1 MNRIALHLL
10 LLALLPPL
18 WIGCRVS
25 GRLVYNKEDMQHAQE
40 LAERYLGNL
49 RDQQFELAVA
59 LLSESSTP
67 KITAQGLKDDLD
79 GRFGG
84 GVIQTWQLKDS
95 KIIQES
101 PRRILLLY
109 QVQSTAPGRDFEITT
124 ELAPNPWHWIIASV
138 AIANDEATI
147 AHAKHAQPT
156 ADLFLQRLQGHS
168 FDRAFKLLSP
178 TAQKMNSVTEWR
190 SYWLR
195 LEEDGGGITG
205 WELKQFYDTK
215 SLVDG
220 KRRPYTMLA
229 YKLRSPKGYI
239 TALLTMVEAE
249 ETWEIEGLQLRDDIT
264 F

>member
-1 MNRIALHLL
+1 
-10 LLALLPPL
+10 
-18 WIGCRVS
+18 
-25 GRLVYNKEDMQHAQE
+25 LVYNKEDIQHAQE

-49 RDQQFELAVA
+49 RDQQFEPAVA

-67 KITAQGLKDDLD
+67 KLTAQGLKDDLD
-79 GRFGG
+79 GRLGG
-84 GVIQTWQLKDS
+84 GIIQTWQLKDS

-109 QVQSTAPGRDFEITT
+109 QIQSTALERDFEITT
-124 ELAPNPWHWIIASV
+124 ELAPNPWRWIIASV
-138 AIANDEATI
+138 TIANDQAAIANAQ
-147 AHAKHAQPT
+147 HAQYT
-156 ADLFLQRLQGHS
+156 ADLFLQRLHERS
-168 FDRAFKLLSP
+168 FERAFKLLSQK
-178 TAQKMNSVTEWR
+178 AQRINSVAEWQ
-190 SYWLR
+190 SLWSK

-215 SLVDG
+215 PFVDG

-229 YKLRSPKGYI
+229 YKLRSRKGYI

-249 ETWEIEGLQLRDDIT
+249 ATWEIEGLQLRDDIT